1 MIDMK
6 NSAKH
11 FFVVSGV
18 TFAVFF
24 MEALIHYNYGILE
37 SRNLKFSWDTIK
49 EDWTMPKGKNL
60 LKMASIV
67 LVASTLSG
75 MIIKKVDESVQ

>member
-1 MIDMK
+1 MK

-49 EDWTMPKGKNL
+49 EDWTMPKGK
-60 LKMASIV
+60 
-67 LVASTLSG
+67 T
-75 MIIKKVDESVQ
+75 